1 MPLHELR
8 GMTLDDLQLYRRYTA
23 RRSFPGR
30 RVELLLA
37 QVALV
42 LAQVNGSKDATLRQ
56 FLFDPPPEADEDG
69 PPPDPEQAAEEVA
82 AFFGYTPRKRRG
94 TP

>member
-8 GMTLDDLQLYRRYTA
+8 GMTLEDLQLYRRYTA

-42 LAQVNGSKDATLRQ
+42 LARVNGNQGADISD
-56 FLFDPPPEADEDG
+56 FLMDPDED
-69 PPPDPEQAAEEVA
+69 PADPAQRDLRG
-82 AFFGYTPRKRRG
+82 FFD
-94 TP
+94 